1 MAVTPGAGFGGS
13 PLPKVA
19 GIEQDVTSDINVVPM
34 VDIMLV
40 LLIIFMVVSPAMIF
54 EARLPKAKMSAPEKE
69 RRVTLGVDRLG
80 QYWIEDVA
88 NPGPI
93 PLSQLETRLRETYTL
108 RGDPDDRT
116 LYMKADNGV
125 SYSVVLS
132 AIDAAR
138 NSGVRRIGTITEL
151 PPEAKVVRTVAE

>member
-1 MAVTPGAGFGGS
+1 MAGAPGAGFGGS

-19 GIEQDVTSDINVVPM
+19 GLDSEVTSEINVVPM

-40 LLIIFMVVSPAMIF
+40 LLIIFMVVTPALNY
-54 EARLPKAKMSAPEKE
+54 EARLPKAKMSAPEKDS
-69 RRVTLGVDRLG
+69 RVTLGVDRHG
-80 QYWIEDVA
+80 AYWIEDVP

-93 PLSQLETRLRETYTL
+93 PLAQLETRLRDAYTR

-116 LYMKADNGV
+116 MYLKADQGV

-132 AIDAAR
+132 AIDVAR
-138 NSGVRRIGTITEL
+138 NTGVRRIGTITEL
-151 PPEAKVVRTVAE
+151 PPEATVVRQ

>member
-1 MAVTPGAGFGGS
+1 MAVPGYGGS

-19 GIEQDVTSDINVVPM
+19 GIESEVTSDINVVPM

-40 LLIIFMVVSPAMIF
+40 LLIIFMVVTPALNY
-54 EARLPKAKMSAPEKE
+54 EAKLPKAKMSAPEKE
-69 RRVTLGVDRLG
+69 NRVTLGIDNRG
-80 QYWIEDVA
+80 QYWIEDVP

-93 PLSQLETRLRETYTL
+93 PLSALEGRLRDTYTL

-116 LYMKADNGV
+116 LYLKADNGV

-138 NSGVRRIGTITEL
+138 NTGVRRIGTITEL
-151 PPEAKVVRTVAE
+151 PAGATVVRE